1 MELEMEFVKDT
12 QVPSEPVESFQ
23 TSAIIPYKL
32 SLTYL
37 NKLKHVQNLL
47 KNLTFTKHVKLNY
60 KAKKHPFSI
69 SHFTLPYVLKK
80 SCIPNIW
87 FCRCYSK
94 HNPLKFVDR
103 QFKKKN
109 IKIFFI
115 LDIFWHIICL
125 HSFRG
130 ETRFFGFVESF
141 RSTLSFPH
149 LLTIKT
155 FTLKL
160 DFFSFSEPT
169 YNFFMVVIYE
179 INIRTRSSSRMHPLP

>member
-103 QFKKKN
+103 QFKKN
-109 IKIFFI
+109 
-115 LDIFWHIICL
+115 
-125 HSFRG
+125 
-130 ETRFFGFVESF
+130 
-141 RSTLSFPH
+141 
-149 LLTIKT
+149 
-155 FTLKL
+155 TLKYSLFQIYFGILFVCIHLGVKL
-160 DFFSFSEPT
+160 DSLDLLKVSEVLFPSPT
-169 YNFFMVVIYE
+169 F
-179 INIRTRSSSRMHPLP
+179 